1 MLEER
6 LSELNAT
13 LKEVIKA
20 LANVG
25 VTVNNMPGAPSA
37 PAPAAPAAEP
47 PAKRGPGRPP
57 AAKAET
63 PPKAGP
69 KPPKEPVQEASA
81 SEVEAVR
88 TEAPSSTVVSE
99 APPRK
104 VTIDQVRS
112 LLVRIMETHNKAEGD
127 ATGKTGPGGERAKAD
142 LERVSGYGRLPLVP
156 ADDYPAV
163 YDALLEI
170 AEKLENGS
178 DEDEEGFE

>member
-25 VTVNNMPGAPSA
+25 VTVNPPAMPAAAPP
-37 PAPAAPAAEP
+37 PAPAAAET
-47 PAKRGPGRPP
+47 KRGPGRPP
-57 AAKAET
+57 KAD
-63 PPKAGP
+63 P
-69 KPPKEPVQEASA
+69 KPPKQPELPQQASP
-81 SEVEAVR
+81 SEVEAVK
-88 TEAPSSTVVSE
+88 
-99 APPRK
+99 PPEPKPERK

-156 ADDYPAV
+156 AEDYPKV

-170 AEKLENGS
+170 AEALENGS
-178 DEDEEGFE
+178 DEEEGFE

>member
-25 VTVNNMPGAPSA
+25 VTVNPPAVPAAAP
-37 PAPAAPAAEP
+37 PAPAAET
-47 PAKRGPGRPP
+47 KRGPGRPP
-57 AAKAET
+57 KAD
-63 PPKAGP
+63 P
-69 KPPKEPVQEASA
+69 KPPKQPEPTPEPEPVK
-81 SEVEAVR
+81 
-88 TEAPSSTVVSE
+88 APE
-99 APPRK
+99 RK

-156 ADDYPAV
+156 VEDYPKV

-170 AEKLENGS
+170 AEKVENGS
-178 DEDEEGFE
+178 DEEEGFE